1 MRFQVVISGVLA
13 LWVFSFPDTT
23 NARQEKRPNILL
35 LLADDLGYGDV
46 SAYGSRSIPTPHIDQ
61 LSREGV
67 RFTDAYVTDASCSPS
82 RAGLITGCYQQ
93 RFGFEFNTG
102 PAAITEKQARG
113 LDPSAT
119 TMADALKQE
128 GYTTGVMGKW
138 HLGTRDKFQP
148 TERGFD
154 EFFGFLAGAH
164 AYFPSTENE
173 PVHSSILR
181 GKEKVKEPEYLTDAF
196 AREAVAFIE
205 KHHQEPFFLY
215 VPFNAVHTP
224 IQATEKYKQRF
235 SHVENKGQRT
245 YNAMVSALD
254 EAIGS
259 ILNVLKKHRLE
270 KNTLV
275 VFLNDNGGPL
285 YTGVQSNGPLRL
297 GKGFLFEGGVRVPMI
312 IRWPDVL
319 PSNTAYSNPV
329 MSLDLFPT
337 FCAAAGVELSHLD
350 LDGVDLLPF
359 LREQKTG
366 DPHKHLFW
374 RNGTNRAVRAG
385 KWKMI
390 KARDHVWLFDLSG
403 DIGERENVAKEHP
416 DVVESLEKALELW
429 KSRMKPP
436 AWPSRH
442 LTSDYEVE
450 GVEMIDGGYLIDG
463 VKYEIY
469 I

>member
-1 MRFQVVISGVLA
+1 MRFQVVLSGVLA
-13 LWVFSFPDTT
+13 LCVFSFPGTA
-23 NARQEKRPNILL
+23 NARQEERPNMLL
-35 LLADDLGYGDV
+35 LFADDLGYGDV
-46 SAYGSRSIPTPHIDQ
+46 SVYGSRSISTPHIDQ

-67 RFTDAYVTDASCSPS
+67 RFTDAYVTAASCSPS

-102 PAAITEKQARG
+102 SAAITEKQARG

-119 TMADALKQE
+119 TMADALKQA
-128 GYTTGVMGKW
+128 GYTTGIMGKW

-148 TERGFD
+148 TKRGFD

-164 AYFPSTENE
+164 GYFPSTGNE
-173 PVHSSILR
+173 PVRSSVLR

-224 IQATEKYKQRF
+224 IQATEKYKKRF
-235 SHVENKGQRT
+235 SHVENKKQRT

-254 EAIGS
+254 DAIGS
-259 ILNVLKKHRLE
+259 ILNVLKKHQLE
-270 KNTLV
+270 QNTLV

-285 YTGVQSNGPLRL
+285 YTGVQSNGPLRM

-319 PSNTAYSNPV
+319 PKNTAYSNPV

-359 LREQKTG
+359 LREQKIG
-366 DPHKHLFW
+366 DPHEHIFW
-374 RNGTNRAVRAG
+374 RNGTNWAVRAG

-403 DIGERENVAKEHP
+403 DIGERTNVARDHP
-416 DVVESLEKALELW
+416 GVVESLGKELELW
-429 KSRMKPP
+429 ESRMKPP

-442 LTSDYEVE
+442 LTPDYEIE

-463 VKYEIY
+463 AKYEIH